1 MLRRAM
7 PVFVRYEGNDGDTRA
22 ARSGVKRYAERMLR
36 ALAMQDAELSLLLCD
51 DALMHQLNHEH
62 RNIDR
67 TTDVLAFAMG
77 EGAAMASPKQ
87 VLGDIAIS
95 LPTAAKQAHEHGW
108 PLRVEVCLLLAHG
121 LLHVLGFDH
130 RTRTEERRM
139 MARAHLLMAS
149 ALPSPVTVEKRGPAA
164 F

>member
-1 MLRRAM
+1 MTVL
-7 PVFVRYEGNDGDTRA
+7 VRYEGSDADTRA
-22 ARSGVKRYAERMLR
+22 ARAGVKRYAARMLR
-36 ALAMQDAELSLLLCD
+36 ALQLQGAELSLLLCD
-51 DALMHQLNHEH
+51 DALMQQLNHTH

-77 EGAAMASPKQ
+77 EGTAMASPKA

-95 LPTAAKQAHEHGW
+95 LPTAARQAEDHGW

-149 ALPSPVTVEKRGPAA
+149 ALPSPVTVEKRGPDA